1 MSEPHVIVL
10 GGGPAGCGAI
20 QQLRVRDRG
29 RATLIEQQEVLGG
42 NAGSFE
48 WQGIHVD
55 YGSHRLHAACDPDV
69 LDDVKRLLG
78 DDLRH
83 RVRHGRIRLRGK
95 WLHFPLK
102 VTDLLL
108 NLDKRFALGVIRDIL
123 TGPLR
128 PSVPES
134 EDFAK
139 VLTAALGPTITNVFY
154 LPYGWKMWGQDPAT
168 LSGIQAKKR
177 VSAGSV
183 SGILKRLVK
192 PPGAGKFW
200 YMRKG
205 YGQISDVYAEEATE
219 HGADIRF
226 GSRVVELHPPADE
239 GTPWRVVVERG
250 GERETIEGDYV
261 WSTIPITAI
270 ARAVQPAAP
279 PEVLDAME
287 QIRYRSMVLV
297 YLRLD
302 VDQFTTTDAHYF
314 PERHIAMTRLSEPKN
329 YFGLPTPEGRTV
341 LCAELPCSRE
351 DDLWTLSDEELG
363 QRVAEDM
370 ERAGLPLPVQPSAV
384 MTRRLPYAYPI
395 YQQGYEHPLRTLDGW
410 SSSLPRFLSYGRQGL
425 FAHDNTHHALF
436 MAYKAVDCLQ
446 DGDFDEELWRQYRE
460 IFKTHVVED

>member
-1 MSEPHVIVL
+1 MSEPHVVIL
-10 GGGPAGCGAI
+10 GGGPAGCGAA
-20 QQLRVRDRG
+20 QQLRVKGRG
-29 RATLIEQQEVLGG
+29 RATLIEQQGVLGG

-48 WQGIHVD
+48 WQGVRVD
-55 YGSHRLHAACDPDV
+55 YGSHRLHAACDPEV
-69 LDDVKRLLG
+69 LADIQRLLG

-83 RVRHGRIRLRGK
+83 RDRHGRIRLRGK

-108 NLDKRFALGVIRDIL
+108 NLDKRFALGVVRDIA

-128 PSVPES
+128 PSVPAS

-139 VLTAALGPTITNVFY
+139 VLTSALGPTITNVFY

-192 PPGAGKFW
+192 PPGAGKF
-200 YMRKG
+200 YYPRRG
-205 YGQISDVYAEEATE
+205 YGQLSEIYADEARE
-219 HGADIRF
+219 HGAEILLE
-226 GSRVVELHPPADE
+226 SKAVELQPPSSE
-239 GTPWRVVVERG
+239 SEPWKVVVEQQGSR
-250 GERETIEGDYV
+250 RELEADYV
-261 WSTIPITAI
+261 WSTIPITVI
-270 ARAVQPAAP
+270 ARSVRPQPPAA
-279 PEVLDAME
+279 VLRAVE
-287 QIRYRSMVLV
+287 QIHYRSMVLV

-329 YFGLPTPEGRTV
+329 YFGLGTPKGTTV

-351 DDLWTLSDEELG
+351 DDIWSMSDEELG
-363 QRVAEDM
+363 KMVADDM
-370 ERAGLPLPVQPSAV
+370 AGAGLPLPVEPSAV
-384 MTRRLPYAYPI
+384 MARRLPFAYPI
-395 YQQGYEHPLRTLDGW
+395 YQQGYEKPLQVLDQW
-410 SSSLPRFLSYGRQGL
+410 ASELPRFLSYGRQGL

-436 MAYKAVDCLQ
+436 MAYKAVDCLN
-446 DGDFDEELWRQYRE
+446 GGFDRDLWAQYRE